1 MLPLSILLSWVLQ
14 LTHPVLLSLGWCH
27 VVVSDL
33 LWLCRIYHKNLLDSR
48 HGKMIVRDDAR
59 LYRS

>member
-14 LTHPVLLSLGWCH
+14 LTHLVLLSLGWCH

-33 LWLCRIYHKNLLDSR
+33 LWLCRNYHKNRTQVLC
-48 HGKMIVRDDAR
+48 
-59 LYRS
+59 